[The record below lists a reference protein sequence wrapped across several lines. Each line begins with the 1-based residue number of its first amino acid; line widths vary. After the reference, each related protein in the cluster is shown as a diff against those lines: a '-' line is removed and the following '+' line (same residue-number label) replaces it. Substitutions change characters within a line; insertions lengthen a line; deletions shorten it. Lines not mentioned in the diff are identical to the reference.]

1 MSSGTRS
8 SLFPLCILNNPTW
21 RPSSTQP
28 LGMSLAVS
36 SATQLRDRHGEHVF
50 KAAART
56 WLPWLLAYYP
66 LLLPDV
72 PISSGKEDWPF
83 LTQGSCATLYALTE
97 RPCESVCVVAG
108 ELAPPKWVTP
118 ESNIRV
124 LVRQYESEKGG
135 CCAAPVHPMQKC
147 TGPELLTC
155 LLVHDSPPVDSNSPS
170 DF

>member
-83 LTQGSCATLYALTE
+83 LTRGSCATLYALTE

-118 ESNIRV
+118 EGNIHV
-124 LVRQYESEKGG
+124 LVHQYESKKE
-135 CCAAPVHPMQKC
+135 AAVRPQCIPCKSAL
-147 TGPELLTC
+147 GLNF
-155 LLVHDSPPVDSNSPS
+155 SPA
-170 DF
+170 FWFMTHLQ